1 MIKPTRIL
9 ILAPHTDDG
18 ELGCGGSI
26 ARFLE
31 EKNDVH
37 YVAFSTCSESLP
49 KGLHKDTLK
58 RELKAATRNIGIK
71 PENLI
76 VFDYTVRKLNY
87 VRQEIL
93 EDLVK
98 IKANINPDIIFIPS
112 SNDVHQD
119 HQTISTEGLR
129 AFKTKTILGYELPW
143 NTITFHAQHFIK
155 LEKKHVEAKIKALEN
170 YKSQEHRDYFNKD
183 FLMGWSKMRGTQ
195 IGSEYAEAFDVLRWV
210 I

>member
-1 MIKPTRIL
+1 MYKSKKIL

-26 ARFLE
+26 SRFLE
-31 EKNDVH
+31 EKKDVY

-49 KGLHKDTLK
+49 KGLPKDTLK
-58 RELKAATRNIGIK
+58 TELKAAIKNIGINSK
-71 PENLI
+71 NLFI
-76 VFDYTVRKLNY
+76 LDYTVRKLNY

-98 IKANINPDIIFIPS
+98 IRAKINPDIVFIPS

-119 HQTISTEGLR
+119 HQTVSIEGLR

-143 NTITFHAQHFIK
+143 NTITFHAQHFIT
-155 LEKKHVEAKIKALEN
+155 LEKRHVEAKIKALEK
-170 YKSQEHRDYFNKD
+170 YKSQENRDYFNKD
-183 FLMGWSKMRGTQ
+183 FLMGWSKLRGTQ
-195 IGSEYAEAFDVLRWV
+195 IGTEFAEAFEVVRWV